1 MDVPLCELV
10 ASLFIL
16 LNIILQLKLVWFL
29 FCSIHFCVT
38 YLNTQAGVAELFLK
52 DVKEC
57 CAKLLNDP
65 QAKTEGMVC
74 YEVKL

>member
-1 MDVPLCELV
+1 MDVPLGELV

-16 LNIILQLKLVWFL
+16 LEHHLTVEVGLIP

-74 YEVKL
+74 G